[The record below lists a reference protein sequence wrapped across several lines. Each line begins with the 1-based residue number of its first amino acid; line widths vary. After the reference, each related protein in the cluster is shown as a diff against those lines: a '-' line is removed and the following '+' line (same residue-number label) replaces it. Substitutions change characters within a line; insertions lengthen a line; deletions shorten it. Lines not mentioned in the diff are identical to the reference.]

1 MIYDRIDNLAKYST
15 IPQVDGVLD
24 FLSRT
29 DVFALKEGDIPIRG
43 DDLYVK
49 VLIYDPK
56 PAAENHFETH
66 KRYTDVQAVFR
77 GVEEMQVTARENL
90 ADQTQYDEKFDY
102 QFFSATGDV
111 SSIIVGAGE
120 FVVFS
125 PGEAHKP
132 GCRLRESEDKVVKL
146 VFKIRT

>member
-1 MIYDRIDNLAKYST
+1 MIYDRIDNLAKYAT
-15 IPQVDGVLD
+15 IPQIDGVLD

-29 DVFALKEGDIPIRG
+29 DVLALKEGDIPIRG

-66 KRYTDVQAVFR
+66 RRYTDVQAVFQ
-77 GVEEMQVTARENL
+77 GVEEMQVTAGGNL
-90 ADQTQYDEKFDY
+90 KDHTRYDEKLDY

-111 SSIIVGAGE
+111 SSIVVGAGE

-132 GCRLRESEDKVVKL
+132 GCRLRESGARVVKL